1 MENTPTLLTNRLI
14 LRQFV
19 REDLP
24 ALFSILS
31 DPEVN
36 IFLPWFTHQSM
47 EETLAFLQ
55 TNFLETYSLPLGY
68 RYAIC
73 LKEDHI
79 PIGYINISPNE
90 SHDLGY
96 GIHRNFWHQ
105 GIATEAGKCLLDHIQ
120 KVKTIPFIT
129 ATHDKKNPNSGKVM
143 QKLGMHYCYSYQ
155 EQWQPKNIPVI
166 FRMYQLNF
174 DGNENRVYQMNL
186 DGNVHKIYSQY
197 WDQYPIHFVET
208 NL

>member
-1 MENTPTLLTNRLI
+1 MSNTPTLQTERLI
-14 LRQFV
+14 LRKFTVQDV
-19 REDLP
+19 S
-24 ALFSILS
+24 ALYAILS
-31 DPEVN
+31 NFEVN
-36 IFLPWFTHQSM
+36 RFLPMIPPSSL
-47 EETLAFLQ
+47 EEAESYLKEMYLDTY
-55 TNFLETYSLPLGY
+55 TNPKGY

-73 LKEDHI
+73 FQSDNI
-79 PIGYINISPNE
+79 PIGYV
-90 SHDLGY
+90 HVGT
-96 GIHRNFWHQ
+96 
-105 GIATEAGKCLLDHIQ
+105 TEAKDFGYALLPQHWNRGIVTEASIAVIRQLFKDRA
-120 KVKTIPFIT
+120 KFIT

-166 FRMYQLNF
+166 FRMYQ
-174 DGNENRVYQMNL
+174 MNL